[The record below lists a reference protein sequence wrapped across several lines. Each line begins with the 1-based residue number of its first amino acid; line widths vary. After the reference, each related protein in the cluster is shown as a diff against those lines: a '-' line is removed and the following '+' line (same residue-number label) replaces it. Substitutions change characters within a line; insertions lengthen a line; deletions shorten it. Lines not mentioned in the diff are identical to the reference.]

1 MAGFMVMDSSVFKD
15 PLFGSPSNSV
25 SESLT
30 PVNTPARAFNKSP
43 APTGYM
49 SAEKAKK
56 ASPVAQAISSPGL
69 VARVELENAETLVKQ
84 LSERNLLAQSELAMR
99 DDSINSLVQ
108 QLEQLEQQ
116 KEAELQT
123 KQSQITDLECELSEK
138 FANMCKEVQ
147 PFKLEQQLSPEER
160 QKATEPPTKP
170 TRELVSLQQKLGE
183 AKEIAIAACR
193 SQTEERAQ
201 HEEVQERAADLE
213 RQRLVAVQEL
223 VECQDS
229 CQSWQ
234 LVSLAMGSIAAVL
247 AFRTIQRL

>member
-1 MAGFMVMDSSVFKD
+1 MGEIMAGFMDSSVFKD
-15 PLFGSPSNSV
+15 PLFGSPSNSA

-49 SAEKAKK
+49 SAEK
-56 ASPVAQAISSPGL
+56 
-69 VARVELENAETLVKQ
+69 
-84 LSERNLLAQSELAMR
+84 
-99 DDSINSLVQ
+99 
-108 QLEQLEQQ
+108 
-116 KEAELQT
+116 
-123 KQSQITDLECELSEK
+123 
-138 FANMCKEVQ
+138 
-147 PFKLEQQLSPEER
+147 
-160 QKATEPPTKP
+160 
-170 TRELVSLQQKLGE
+170 

-234 LVSLAMGSIAAVL
+234 LVSLAMGSIAAIL
-247 AFRTIQRL
+247 AFKTIQRL